1 MKPNI
6 LSIELFSSQIKC
18 VRRAKVKKKKQ
29 HKIILYGY
37 IIIFYVTQFKEKCIE
52 YPLLQRVRQIPSQ
65 NPYPINKF
73 HKRSS
78 ATPLAHK
85 NLSTTNYIPFIKF
98 SRIDEINGCMNR
110 ATSKGICDEP
120 PNFSLSFATMYG
132 TRSITVGMR
141 LWQT

>member
-1 MKPNI
+1 MLHNLKKNVLNI
-6 LSIELFSSQIKC
+6 PYFNE
-18 VRRAKVKKKKQ
+18 
-29 HKIILYGY
+29 YGR
-37 IIIFYVTQFKEKCIE
+37 
-52 YPLLQRVRQIPSQ
+52 LPSQ

-73 HKRSS
+73 HKGSS
-78 ATPLAHK
+78 ATTIAHK